1 MQHHLVVLRGFQF
14 GVYGCM
20 FCLCIVLVVSSA
32 RHRQRAFHGDPR
44 SARSILIP
52 ALLPLL
58 WILTAA
64 TGAFTLYF
72 CALEVS
78 NSTPATKIT
87 SLSIE
92 AHYSG
97 QQFALVLAMV
107 FVLQPSVAPRS
118 MQYTVGISILL
129 ATYTMPI
136 AWYMTEYGHTGDLY
150 AVLTISRALLLVLF
164 MYILVHPPPRA
175 SKYILREYSV
185 FAFVYYAFRFSCSLC
200 LRQGEITAA
209 FNLMYGSYL
218 LGMFIPLMN
227 WRVLTA
233 DTEFWRALGQR
244 ACALQRLFRQQ
255 QSQHQQIQDRVSAQG
270 MPLLVELQP
279 KYVIDFPYLE
289 RKQRIG
295 VGTNSVVFNGFL
307 QSSIAVAIK
316 QYTPL
321 DFTEDMVAEFSDEAA
336 LCAALNHPN
345 IVNFYGL
352 CVCPPMI
359 ALVTELCQGSLSD
372 VTCAIMRR
380 GLPKQRCQLVINLTY
395 MIDAARAVAHLHS
408 FTPAFVHGDLN
419 PASFLVD
426 VESNV
431 KLADLGDS
439 RSLSRESVVPNPVQG
454 ASPGS
459 PKSRR
464 VEYMAP
470 EIIQGPSLESGECY
484 NDEAA
489 DVFALAMT
497 MWDIMNPGV
506 DKYPEATASRPAA
519 ETNRVSR
526 HVRVIEMVLE
536 GKRPYLDEHMHPS
549 LLLVIESA
557 WQSDPRLRPSAQNI
571 VSILASIQ
579 EEELGAFATQFTT
592 EFYQELPLQRKKCSD
607 AVLPRSFDGRHAVK
621 KLKELEYVA
630 CTHEAIRMG
639 NAFMDAGL
647 LHHARHARCFTYSDA
662 LYYFDEDSIQRSHES
677 FDVRASE
684 AGKRFSAV
692 SSAVSSVAGKGSVVL
707 GRDSYDIILGTPHY
721 KKLGT
726 SSHLDHRRRLDSSQT
741 TVNDDFNLSAATEQP
756 LLPKHGIC
764 ACRKYGQRL
773 EYTKIS
779 RRRLRRQFQE
789 LMEGSDLTTKLLTDE
804 ASPVDPLDVL
814 EARLHAVEAA

>member
-1 MQHHLVVLRGFQF
+1 M
-14 GVYGCM
+14 
-20 FCLCIVLVVSSA
+20 
-32 RHRQRAFHGDPR
+32 
-44 SARSILIP
+44 P
-52 ALLPLL
+52 ALVPLL
-58 WILTAA
+58 WVLTAVS
-64 TGAFTLYF
+64 GAFTLYF
-72 CALEVS
+72 CALVVS

-107 FVLQPSVAPRS
+107 FVLQPSVSSRS
-118 MQYTVGISILL
+118 LQYTVGISLLL

-164 MYILVHPPPRA
+164 VYILVHPPPRA
-175 SKYILREYSV
+175 SKYILREYCV
-185 FAFVYYAFRFSCSLC
+185 FAFVYYAFRFSSSLC

-209 FNLMYGSYL
+209 FNLMYGSL
-218 LGMFIPLMN
+218 LFGMFVPLMN

-233 DTEFWRALGQR
+233 DTEYWRALGQR

-255 QSQHQQIQDRVSAQG
+255 QSQHQQIQDRISAQG
-270 MPLLVELQP
+270 MPVLVELQP
-279 KYVIDFPYLE
+279 KFVIDFPYLE

-321 DFTEDMVAEFSDEAA
+321 DFTEDTVAEFSDEAA

-352 CVCPPMI
+352 CVCPPTI

-380 GLPKQRCQLVINLTY
+380 GLPKHRRQLVINLTY

-439 RSLSRESVVPNPVQG
+439 RSLSRESVVPNPVLG

-470 EIIQGPSLESGECY
+470 ELIQGPSLESGECY

-497 MWDIMNPGV
+497 MWDVMNPSV
-506 DKYPEATASRPAA
+506 DKYPEATASHHPATA
-519 ETNRVSR
+519 DGNRASR

-536 GKRPYLDEHMHPS
+536 GKRPVLDDQMHPS

-571 VSILASIQ
+571 ASILASIQ
-579 EEELGAFATQFTT
+579 EEELGAFATEFTSA
-592 EFYQELPLQRKKCSD
+592 FYQELPSQRKQCSD

-621 KLKELEYVA
+621 KLKELECVA
-630 CTHEAIRMG
+630 STHEAIRMG

-647 LHHARHARCFTYSDA
+647 LHHARHARCFTNSDT

-677 FDVRASE
+677 FNVRASE
-684 AGKRFSAV
+684 NAKRVSAV
-692 SSAVSSVAGKGSVVL
+692 SSAVTGKGESVVL
-707 GRDSYDIILGTPHY
+707 GHDSYFDIVLGAPAQS
-721 KKLGT
+721 KMLGT
-726 SSHLDHRRRLDSSQT
+726 SGHLDQRRRFDSSQT
-741 TVNDDFNLSAATEQP
+741 TVNDDFNHSASATDQP

-779 RRRLRRQFQE
+779 RRRLRRQFQQ
-789 LMEGSDLTTKLLTDE
+789 LMEENDLTTRLLTDE
-804 ASPVDPLDVL
+804 ASAVDPLDVL
-814 EARLHAVEAA
+814 EARPHAVEAA